1 MTLVFLFAYIYP
13 ANLVAKS
20 FDSNALVIKLYDWP
34 PFYYGNEDGN
44 VDGGIVIPVIYH
56 IISKLNQEYS
66 SNFKIKPIKIDLFNQ
81 ILAEIKLGKTHMTLG
96 SRNPDR
102 EKYAVFSDPIFEVR
116 WYFFYLNSKKYL
128 LKKVIDI
135 ESSMSSKKNKKEK
148 NHPKYSSDIFSNYDK
163 LKGLRIGLVKGYNY
177 GLSFY
182 KTSLDHMLD
191 VRYSDSPKDGLTKLM
206 NDKLDLVVLSNS
218 VKKWI
223 VENNIELSNKIIKK
237 LDRPIRKNYYLRL
250 FISKKSALSNYIDK
264 INRIVHSMKI
274 KKNKN
279 DSFLKSQLG
288 ENAVLSLE

>member
-1 MTLVFLFAYIYP
+1 
-13 ANLVAKS
+13 
-20 FDSNALVIKLYDWP
+20 
-34 PFYYGNEDGN
+34 
-44 VDGGIVIPVIYH
+44 
-56 IISKLNQEYS
+56 
-66 SNFKIKPIKIDLFNQ
+66 
-81 ILAEIKLGKTHMTLG
+81 
-96 SRNPDR
+96 
-102 EKYAVFSDPIFEVR
+102 
-116 WYFFYLNSKKYL
+116 
-128 LKKVIDI
+128 
-135 ESSMSSKKNKKEK
+135 
-148 NHPKYSSDIFSNYDK
+148 
-163 LKGLRIGLVKGYNY
+163 
-177 GLSFY
+177 
-182 KTSLDHMLD
+182 
-191 VRYSDSPKDGLTKLM
+191 M